1 MKIKKND
8 DVIILTGKYK
18 GKKGKVLKAMPK
30 ENKVIVAGINLV
42 KRHQKPSQENA
53 GGIITKE
60 MPIDVSNVSLMDPK
74 DGKPTRV
81 GYKIKDGKK
90 VRFAKKSGEIIG

>member
-42 KRHQKPSQENA
+42 KRHQKPGQENA

>member
-81 GYKIKDGKK
+81 GYKIKDEKK

>member
-90 VRFAKKSGEIIG
+90 VRFAKKSGEIIV